1 MTSAIAALTRPEIV
15 PMPHQLETMMFLL
28 SNERAYNLSSCGSG
42 KTLGCILALKA
53 LWDHGKETRIIAV
66 APGSVIASTWVDH
79 LEQFCPNIPV
89 MNLGDNRT
97 RKKKIKDILTFKG
110 IVLINPDGVKTVI
123 HELVAWCAGLV
134 IFDELAGYYRNCTS
148 DRWKAAAYLLYRS
161 QAARWAF
168 TGTPITKSLMDS
180 YAQVLLINP
189 DMLPKVKKGTM
200 KYVQYRAMLQYN
212 PVAHIWL
219 PKQGAL
225 ERVHDIMQ
233 PAIRFTRE
241 DVMKDIKTPILIR
254 KEVPLTVDQKKM
266 LEDMKAKG
274 AAQYGNQVIRAKEA
288 MTIVTKALQ
297 ICMGEVYDSKGD
309 AVTVPSGP
317 RQQALLDLFEE
328 VEETPVIVAVPFIH
342 TLLALADHLR
352 LKGMRVAVI
361 YGETSLK
368 ERGDIIR
375 DFQAGQYDFLL
386 CHPKTLA
393 HGVTLTKSSTVV
405 WYGPIYDLE
414 LYLQLCDRIFRFGQ
428 TGQPLIVEFEGTALE
443 RKVYGALHNKE
454 QLSGTYLELFG

>member
-1 MTSAIAALTRPEIV
+1 MTGVAALLRPAIT
-15 PMPHQLETMMFLL
+15 PMPHQIATQLFLL
-28 SNERAYNLSSCGSG
+28 GNERAFNLSSCGSG
-42 KTLGCILALKA
+42 KTLGCVLALLA
-53 LWDHGKETRIIAV
+53 LWDHRKEDRICVI

-79 LEQFCPNIPV
+79 LEQFAPHVPV
-89 MNLGDNRT
+89 MNLGDNRN
-97 RKKKIKDILTFKG
+97 RKKKVRDILTFKG
-110 IVLINPDGVKTVI
+110 IVLINPDGVKTII
-123 HELVAWCAGLV
+123 HELVAWSPGLV
-134 IFDELAGYYRNCTS
+134 IFDELAGYYRNYSS
-148 DRWKAAAYLLYRS
+148 DRWKAAAYLLFRS

-180 YAQVLLINP
+180 YAQILLINP
-189 DMLPKVKKGTM
+189 ERLPAVKKGTM

-212 PVAHIWL
+212 PFAHVWL

-225 ERVHDIMQ
+225 ERVHSIMQ
-233 PAIRFTRE
+233 PAIRFTRD
-241 DVMKDIKTPILIR
+241 DVMKDIKTPIILR
-254 KEVPLTVDQKKM
+254 KEIPLTAEQKKM

-274 AAQYGNQVIRAKEA
+274 IAEYGNQVIRAKEA

-297 ICMGEVYDSKGD
+297 ICMGEVYDTKGD
-309 AVTVPSGP
+309 AITVPSGP
-317 RQQALLDLFEE
+317 RQQALLDLYEE

-352 LKGMRVAVI
+352 LKGHRVAVI

-393 HGVTLTKSSTVV
+393 HGVTLTRSSTVC
-405 WYGPIYDLE
+405 WYGPIYDME
-414 LYLQLCDRIFRFGQ
+414 LYAQLCDRIFRFGQ
-428 TGQPLIVEFEGTALE
+428 TGQPLIVEFEGGPLE
-443 RKVYGALHNKE
+443 RKVWGALHNKE
-454 QLSGTYLELFG
+454 TLSGSFLELFG